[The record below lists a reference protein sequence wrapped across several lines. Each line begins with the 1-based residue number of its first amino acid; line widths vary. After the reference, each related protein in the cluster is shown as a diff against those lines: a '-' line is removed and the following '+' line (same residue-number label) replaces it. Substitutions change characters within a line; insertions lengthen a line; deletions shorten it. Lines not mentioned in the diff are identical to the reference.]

1 MTASIARNF
10 LRPLGP
16 SEQYF
21 WLSNQNS
28 AKHFVIA
35 AEITGDATV
44 EAWVSAG
51 AATQLR
57 ILC

>member
-1 MTASIARNF
+1 MTTSSTRSF

-35 AEITGDATV
+35 AGIQRSGFAKHLVRECLPLVPGT
-44 EAWVSAG
+44 
-51 AATQLR
+51 R
-57 ILC
+57 